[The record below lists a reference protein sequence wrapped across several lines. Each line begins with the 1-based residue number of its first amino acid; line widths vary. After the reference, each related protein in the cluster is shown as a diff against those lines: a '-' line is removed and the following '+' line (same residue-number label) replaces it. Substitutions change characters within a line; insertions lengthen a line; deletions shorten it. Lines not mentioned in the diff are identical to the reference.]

1 MLNLQSL
8 REQVY
13 EYLRNEM
20 HEGHILPDSILDLNM
35 LSQRLRISKTPLRD
49 ALIKLE
55 AEGFVTIMPRRGVVV
70 NSLSLGDVKDFYQI
84 IGAIEGEVVKEVF
97 PRFETDHISAMRQL
111 NADMRDA
118 LHTDA
123 FDLYY
128 KLNLAFHDTFLNLS
142 DNKHLRK
149 FIMPMKQRLY
159 DFQQRPYVK
168 KWEVNNCNEHDMFID
183 MIERGNCE
191 GSVHCIRGIHWSFGI
206 QEGYIREFYKH
217 NADLKVVMPHT

>member
-1 MLNLQSL
+1 MMNLQSL

-13 EYLRNEM
+13 EYLREEM
-20 HEGHILPDSILDLNM
+20 HKGRLLPDTLLN
-35 LSQRLRISKTPLRD
+35 LNEISQRLGVSKTPLRD

-70 NSLSLGDVKDFYQI
+70 NPLTIEDVKDFYQI

-97 PRFETDHISAMRQL
+97 PRLGTAQISALRQL

-118 LHTDA
+118 LQLDKFGT
-123 FDLYY
+123 YY
-128 KLNLAFHDTFLNLS
+128 KLNLAFHNTFLNLS
-142 DNKHLRK
+142 GNTHLQA

-168 KWEVNNCNEHDMFID
+168 EWEFRNCIEHDSFID
-183 MIERGNCE
+183 MIKQGNCTDA
-191 GSVHCIRGIHWSFGI
+191 VHCMRDIHWSFST
-206 QEGYIREFYKH
+206 QESYIREFYRRS
-217 NADLKVVMPHT
+217 ADLAEKE